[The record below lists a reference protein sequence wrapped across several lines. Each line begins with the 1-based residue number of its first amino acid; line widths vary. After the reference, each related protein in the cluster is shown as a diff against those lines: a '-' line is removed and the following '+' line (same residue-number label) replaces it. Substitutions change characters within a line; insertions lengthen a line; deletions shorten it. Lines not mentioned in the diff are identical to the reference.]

1 MALEESR
8 AMIADGVLALGIV
21 LVVLLLILVA
31 RGKSPRLGE
40 PPDDARAFIAR
51 QIDEHIEALAQKSLE
66 ARLGQGV
73 CRPGTDRFAQE
84 IELFIGDVLLRHAER
99 AEPWLRDELR
109 EILVLQRDDV
119 YGEIRMRVEMYLRR
133 SSVAA

>member
-1 MALEESR
+1 MT
-8 AMIADGVLALGIV
+8 ADGAFALGII
-21 LVVLLLILVA
+21 LVVLLLILAARRKARVA
-31 RGKSPRLGE
+31 PRDPLE
-40 PPDDARAFIAR
+40 DARAFIAR
-51 QIDEHIEALAQKSLE
+51 RIDEHIEALAQKSLE

-73 CRPGTDRFAQE
+73 CRPGTDRFGQE

-119 YGEIRMRVEMYLRR
+119 YGEIRKRVEAYLRP
-133 SSVAA
+133 SSFAE